1 MVILAGRIAALVRDD
16 NGLAAFWHETG
27 ETDRLSDVERV
38 PKLDGVIEF
47 ASEKVLVLGLD
58 GGVFFG
64 QTYSVGIPDQRTQMI
79 VLGVH
84 GLSRGYTAGLGQ
96 VDDLSVGLVTALAGV
111 DHRENG
117 GDCQYGH
124 THAGELE
131 DGRAA
136 RTRLGQGLGLG
147 DFALAGLL
155 AFAFLAGGFLVGFV
169 EEGHGSLEAG
179 IIAVGPGLVWPIFLS
194 PRQGN
199 LQVGI
204 TVQAGFVIFVKRG
217 GIRQPTV
224 NLGGLCLFINP
235 VTQAAPNAH

>member
-1 MVILAGRIAALVRDD
+1 MVILPGPIAALVRDD
-16 NGLAAFWHETG
+16 NGLGAVWHETG
-27 ETDRLSDVERV
+27 ETDRLTDVERV
-38 PKLDGVIEF
+38 PELDGVIEF
-47 ASEKVLVLGLD
+47 ASEQVLVLGLD
-58 GGVFFG
+58 GGVFLG
-64 QTYSVGIPDQRTQMI
+64 QTYSVGIPDQRTQVI

-84 GLSRGYTAGLGQ
+84 GLSRGYTALGQ

-155 AFAFLAGGFLVGFV
+155 AFTFLAGGFLVGFV
-169 EEGHGSLEAG
+169 KEGHGSLEAG
-179 IIAVGPGLVWPIFLS
+179 VIAVGPGFVRLVFLT
-194 PRQGN
+194 PREGD
-199 LQVGI
+199 LKVR
-204 TVQAGFVIFVKRG
+204 VSVEPCFVVLK
-217 GIRQPTV
+217 
-224 NLGGLCLFINP
+224 
-235 VTQAAPNAH
+235 